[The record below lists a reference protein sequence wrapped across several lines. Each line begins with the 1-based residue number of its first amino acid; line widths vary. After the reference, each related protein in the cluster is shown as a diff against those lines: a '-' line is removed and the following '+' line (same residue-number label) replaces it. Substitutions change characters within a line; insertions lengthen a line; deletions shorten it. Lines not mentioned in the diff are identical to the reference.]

1 MDIRKLACSATLALA
16 APLASF
22 SVLADSGVYVGGG
35 VGSAKI
41 EDSAGNPGAIADFS
55 ETDTAWKGFVGY
67 NLDVIPVVKF
77 AAEIGYRDLGKPSG
91 SAAGI
96 PIEYSVKGL
105 DYGVLAGV
113 GLGPVDL
120 FARVGGMQ
128 YDLKK
133 TTGGVSNEYDGT
145 APVYGVGL
153 WFTLAGIGFRA
164 DYDMV
169 DIDELDS
176 AEMVTISAFYK
187 F

>member
-1 MDIRKLACSATLALA
+1 MDSRKLAPTLAFALA
-16 APLASF
+16 ASFASF
-22 SVLADSGVYVGGG
+22 TALADSGVYIGGG
-35 VGSAKI
+35 IGTAKI
-41 EDSAGNPGAIADFS
+41 EDNAGNPGAIADFS

-67 NLDVIPVVKF
+67 NFDVIPLVKF
-77 AAEIGYRDLGKPSG
+77 AAEVGYRDLGKPSA
-91 SAAGI
+91 SVAGV

-133 TTGGVSNEYDGT
+133 STGGVNNEYDGT
-145 APVYGVGL
+145 APVYGIGL
-153 WFTLAGIGFRA
+153 WFTIAGIGFRA
-164 DYDMV
+164 DYDKV
-169 DIDELDS
+169 DIDELEN